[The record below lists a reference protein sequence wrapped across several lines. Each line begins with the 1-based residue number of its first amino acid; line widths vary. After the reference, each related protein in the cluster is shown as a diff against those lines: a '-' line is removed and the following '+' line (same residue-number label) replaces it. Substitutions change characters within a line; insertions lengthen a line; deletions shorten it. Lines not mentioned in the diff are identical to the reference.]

1 MAITHTVA
9 YNFSKDGSAVTNFS
23 SSESQDGEI
32 NLDVTIAPGA
42 SSFSVICPV
51 SQTVVKSIF
60 INCDA
65 NMTVVTKNGAT
76 TVDTFTFVANKPLI
90 WQNGFPTT
98 CPFTADF
105 TTLSVSSTAGGNL
118 KVCILENV

>member
-9 YNFSKDGSAVTNFS
+9 YNFSKDGSSVTSFS

-32 NLDVTIAPGA
+32 NLDVIIAPGA
-42 SSFSVICPV
+42 SAFSVLCHV
-51 SQTVVKSIF
+51 TQSVTKSIF
-60 INCDA
+60 IQCDA
-65 NMTVVTKNGAT
+65 NMTVITKNGAT
-76 TVDTFTFVANKPLI
+76 TVDTFTFLANKPLI
-90 WQNGFPTT
+90 WQVGFPTT

-105 TTLSVSSTAGGNL
+105 TTFAVSSSAGGNL

>member
-9 YNFSKDGSAVTNFS
+9 YNFSKDGSAVTSFS

-51 SQTVVKSIF
+51 TQAVVKSIF

-65 NMTVVTKNGAT
+65 NMTVVTKNGASA
-76 TVDTFTFVANKPLI
+76 VDTFTFVANKPLI
-90 WQNGFPTT
+90 WQVGFPTT

-105 TTLSVSSTAGGNL
+105 TTLAVSSTAGGNL

>member
-9 YNFSKDGSAVTNFS
+9 YNFSKDGSAVTSFS

-32 NLDVTIAPGA
+32 NLDVTIAAGA
-42 SSFSVICPV
+42 SAFSVICPIT
-51 SQTVVKSIF
+51 QTVVKSIF

-65 NMTVVTKNGAT
+65 DMTVLTKNGAA
-76 TVDTFTFVANKPLI
+76 TVNTFTFLANKPLI
-90 WQNGFPTT
+90 WQVGFPTT

-105 TTLSVSSTAGGNL
+105 TTLAVSSSAGGNL

>member
-9 YNFSKDGSAVTNFS
+9 YNFSKDGSALTSFS

-32 NLDVTIAPGA
+32 NLDVTIAAGA
-42 SSFSVICPV
+42 SAFSIICPIT
-51 SQTVVKSIF
+51 QTAAKSIF

-90 WQNGFPTT
+90 WQVGFPTT

-105 TTLSVSSTAGGNL
+105 TTLAVSSTAGGNL

>member
-9 YNFSKDGSAVTNFS
+9 YNFSKDGSALTSFT

-32 NLDVTIAPGA
+32 NLDVTIAAGA
-42 SSFSVICPV
+42 SAFSVLCPIT
-51 SQTVVKSIF
+51 QTAVKSIF

-65 NMTVVTKNGAT
+65 DMTVVTKNGAT
-76 TVDTFTFVANKPLI
+76 TVNTFTFVGNKPLI
-90 WQNGFPTT
+90 WQVGFPTT
-98 CPFTADF
+98 IPFSGDF
-105 TTLSVSSTAGGNL
+105 TTLAVSSSTGGNM